1 VIRANYLDKRLLEI
15 PKKLHKENKLP
26 NMALL
31 LNDTQANKGYGYGG
45 YGYGYGGYGYGE
57 NENKKTWWEKS
68 ILGKLFR

>member
-1 VIRANYLDKRLLEI
+1 
-15 PKKLHKENKLP
+15 
-26 NMALL
+26 MALL